1 MRPMFVADGWRDNK
15 PSCIPA
21 TWHLCVEKK
30 EGRGSQRQC
39 GQRRGTG
46 GRNLLVTG
54 NWHSYWLKHHYIK
67 MIICTGCK
75 LEPLLDPWIQ
85 KSIWHPFDGAGIYY
99 YIFIN
104 IIYIYTNIY
113 QQIQQL
119 LVIYSHHPRHPPV
132 ASRADLVKEVL
143 PPFFEPGIARATWA
157 KSLWLGFDES
167 NVFLSNV
174 VLFSSYWVF
183 IDLLFVSNRWIYCI
197 MEFFYFPNS

>member
-39 GQRRGTG
+39 GQRRGTR

-104 IIYIYTNIY
+104 IIYIYQHIPTNPTIVSHIFTSPAPPTGGF
-113 QQIQQL
+113 QGRLGEGGLATVFRAWDCKGNLGKVAVTWIWWVECFFVKCCVVFVL
-119 LVIYSHHPRHPPV
+119 L
-132 ASRADLVKEVL
+132 
-143 PPFFEPGIARATWA
+143 
-157 KSLWLGFDES
+157 SLYWFIVCFKQMNILYNG
-167 NVFLSNV
+167 VFL
-174 VLFSSYWVF
+174 FSQ
-183 IDLLFVSNRWIYCI
+183 
-197 MEFFYFPNS
+197 